1 MSPCRCPS
9 LKMILGK
16 SCAMDVLLNA
26 VLSNIGKNCL
36 VNIMENEVSLILAKS
51 YLMTVSPSIYLVP
64 EFSVSMQKMIWQ
76 QAQWATNQLVF
87 SPFVGTVH
95 VTISLGAQSSWLKS
109 KVNLWSV
116 IILLIRESPIY
127 PISCLWSTSSK
138 SNLRQITCL
147 SHAPKHLN
155 VML

>member
-1 MSPCRCPS
+1 MQ
-9 LKMILGK
+9 
-16 SCAMDVLLNA
+16 
-26 VLSNIGKNCL
+26 
-36 VNIMENEVSLILAKS
+36 
-51 YLMTVSPSIYLVP
+51 
-64 EFSVSMQKMIWQ
+64 FSVILVKIILWTLQKIKSHRFWQKIVLWLFRQVYIWFQNFRCQCKIIWQ

-95 VTISLGAQSSWLKS
+95 VTISFGAQSSWLKS